1 MQRNRLLSFDNA
13 FPFRVFSFYINRQ
26 KMSSIPMEHAFAYS
40 MGMCALWGSPERGG
54 KGVYF
59 ALFLRLRVSVRITAA
74 PVIELTHRAA
84 HRPRLD
90 SSAVRGEVL
99 ERLKMIL

>member
-1 MQRNRLLSFDNA
+1 
-13 FPFRVFSFYINRQ
+13 
-26 KMSSIPMEHAFAYS
+26 

-59 ALFLRLRVSVRITAA
+59 ALFLRLRVSVRSTAA
-74 PVIELTHRAA
+74 PVIEPKHRAA
-84 HRPRLD
+84 HRPSLD

-99 ERLKMIL
+99 VVEVKVTSYIFHVVNGVLLE